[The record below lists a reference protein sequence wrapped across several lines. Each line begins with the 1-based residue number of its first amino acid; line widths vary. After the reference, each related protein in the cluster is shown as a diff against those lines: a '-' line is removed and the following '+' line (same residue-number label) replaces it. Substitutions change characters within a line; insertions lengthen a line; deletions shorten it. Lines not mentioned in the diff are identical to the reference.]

1 MGLVP
6 ADRPPVP
13 HALKILVAGAF
24 GVGKSTLVGAVSE
37 IHPMHVVGMRDD
49 APAPVDLGRITV
61 SNDIIVYL
69 FGTPELD
76 RPGPPATELE
86 QVWVMWDQIATGA
99 LGAVVLADIHRL
111 LDCTIPVDYFRRL
124 GIPFLVAVNCFDGR
138 QRHSEHEIRDALEL
152 APMVPVLLC
161 DARDRGS
168 VKRVLVSLVEH
179 VMWTPRLT
187 ALNNSLFG

>member
-1 MGLVP
+1 MGPVP

-37 IHPMHVVGMRDD
+37 IHPMHVLGIRED
-49 APAPVDLGRITV
+49 APTPVDLGRITV

-76 RPGPPATELE
+76 RPGPRVAEIE
-86 QVWVMWDQIATGA
+86 QVWVMWDEIATGA
-99 LGAVVLADIHRL
+99 LGAVVLADIHHL
-111 LDCTIPVDYFRRL
+111 FDCTVAVDYFRRL

-138 QRHSEHEIRDALEL
+138 DRHSDQEIRSALDL
-152 APMVPVLLC
+152 DPMVPVVRC
-161 DARDRGS
+161 DCRDRGS

-179 VMWTPRLT
+179 VIWTPRLT
-187 ALNNSLFG
+187 SLTVNW

>member
-1 MGLVP
+1 MGPTP

-24 GVGKSTLVGAVSE
+24 GVGKTTLVGAVSE
-37 IHPMHVVGMRDD
+37 IHPMHVIGVRED

-61 SNDIIVYL
+61 SKDIVVYL

-76 RPGPPATELE
+76 RPGPAAAELE
-86 QVWVMWDQIATGA
+86 QIWVMWDEIATGA

-111 LDCTIPVDYFRRL
+111 ADCAVPVDYFRRL
-124 GIPFLVAVNCFDGR
+124 GVPFLVAVNCFDGR
-138 QRHSEHEIRDALEL
+138 QRHTAAEIRDAMDLD
-152 APMVPVLLC
+152 PFVPVVLC
-161 DARDRGS
+161 DARDRRS

-179 VMWTPRLT
+179 VIWTPRLPS
-187 ALNNSLFG
+187 LN

>member
-1 MGLVP
+1 MGPVP
-6 ADRPPVP
+6 AGRPPVP

-24 GVGKSTLVGAVSE
+24 GVGKTTLVGAVSE
-37 IHPMHVVGMRDD
+37 IHPLHVVGIRQD

-76 RPGPPATELE
+76 RPGPPAPELE
-86 QVWVMWDQIATGA
+86 QVWVMWDEIATGA

-124 GIPFLVAVNCFDGR
+124 GIPVLVAVNCFDGS
-138 QRHSEHEIRDALEL
+138 QRHTAGEIRAALDL
-152 APMVPVLLC
+152 DPLVPVLLC

-179 VMWTPRLT
+179 VIWTPRFT
-187 ALNNSLFG
+187 SWN